1 MRIGA
6 TPCPAGDYRWRRSM
20 SVHQPI
26 AKVLEDLPATLRQHA
41 EILPSPDSSDFAD
54 SFGRFAD
61 ARIVLLGEATH
72 GTHEFYQARAQIT
85 KRLIE
90 RHGFNIVAVEGDWPD
105 LARID
110 DYVRHG
116 ALRPRSGESFVRFPT
131 WMWRN
136 QEVLAFAD
144 WLRAHNANRAESER
158 TSMRGLDVY
167 SLRESI
173 HAVLAYLDRNCPEEA
188 EIARRRY
195 GCLTPWQ
202 DEPQRYGAAV
212 MHTGLAKCEAPMVA
226 QLEELL
232 AQRVQLIADDADG
245 DGDAFFDAEQN
256 ARIVRAAE
264 RYYRSMYR
272 GAVES
277 WNLRDRHMFDTLQ
290 RLMAHTRE
298 ARAVVWAHN
307 SHVGNASATAMGWQG
322 EFNIGELVRNAYGDD
337 TVLIGFG
344 TDRGTVAAASNWGES
359 MEIMQVRPARDDS
372 WEGMFRKTGIS
383 RSLTDWR
390 GGKKKELV
398 NALSHALLE
407 RAIGVVYRPQSE
419 LTSHYFESVLADQFD
434 AWVWFEESRAVTPL
448 GPERPHGAPETWPF
462 GL

>member
-1 MRIGA
+1 M
-6 TPCPAGDYRWRRSM
+6 PAYQT
-20 SVHQPI
+20 V
-26 AKVLEDLPATLRQHA
+26 ANVLDELPATLRKHA
-41 EILPSPDSSDFAD
+41 ELLPGVDAPDFAE
-54 SFGRFAD
+54 SFDRFAD

-110 DYVRHG
+110 NYVRHG
-116 ALRPRSGESFVRFPT
+116 AARPHGGEPFARFPT

-144 WLRAHNANRAESER
+144 WLRGHNAGLAEERR

-173 HAVLAYLDRNCPEEA
+173 DAVLAYLGEHYPEEA
-188 EIARRRY
+188 TNARHRY

-202 DEPQRYGAAV
+202 DEPQHYGRAV
-212 MHTGLAKCEAPMVA
+212 VHGGLAKCEEPMVA

-232 AQRVQLIADDADG
+232 KRRMQLIRRDAG
-245 DGDAFFDAEQN
+245 SDGDAFFDAEQN
-256 ARIVRAAE
+256 ARIVRTAE
-264 RYYRSMYR
+264 QYYRSMYR

-290 RLMAHTRE
+290 RLMAHTGE

-307 SHVGNASATAMGWQG
+307 SHVGNASATAMGWRG
-322 EFNIGELVRNAYGDD
+322 EFNIGELVRNAFGTDA
-337 TVLIGFG
+337 VLIGFG
-344 TDRGTVAAASNWGES
+344 TDRGTVAAATDWGAN
-359 MEIMQVRPARDDS
+359 MELMQVRPARDDS
-372 WEGMFRKTGIS
+372 WEGMFRKTGLA
-383 RSLTDWR
+383 RSLTEWR
-390 GGKKKELV
+390 GGRKADLSA
-398 NALSHALLE
+398 ALSHALLE

-419 LTSHYFESVLADQFD
+419 LSSHYFQSVLGDQFD
-434 AWVWFEESRAVTPL
+434 AWVWFEQSRAVTPL
-448 GPERPHGAPETWPF
+448 GPERPHGVPETWPF

>member
-1 MRIGA
+1 
-6 TPCPAGDYRWRRSM
+6 M
-20 SVHQPI
+20 SVHQPV
-26 AKVLEDLPATLRQHA
+26 APALEDLPATLRAHA
-41 EILPSPDSSDFAD
+41 ELLPAVDGQDFAE
-54 SFGRFAD
+54 SFDRFAD

-85 KRLIE
+85 RRLVE

-116 ALRPRSGESFVRFPT
+116 AARPRSGEPFTRFPT

-136 QEVLAFAD
+136 EEVLAFAD
-144 WLRAHNANRAESER
+144 WLRGHNAGLPEELRASV
-158 TSMRGLDVY
+158 RGLDVY
-167 SLRESI
+167 SLQESI
-173 HAVLAYLDRNCPEEA
+173 HAVLAYLETHSPDEA
-188 EIARRRY
+188 ERARHRY

-202 DEPQRYGAAV
+202 DEPQHYGRAV
-212 MHTGLAKCEAPMVA
+212 VYGELAKCEDPMVA
-226 QLEELL
+226 QLERLL
-232 AQRVQLIADDADG
+232 ARRMELIAHDAGSDG
-245 DGDAFFDAEQN
+245 EAFFDAEQN

-272 GAVES
+272 GAAES

-290 RLMAHTRE
+290 RLLAHTRE

-337 TVLIGFG
+337 AVLVGFG
-344 TDRGTVAAASNWGES
+344 TDRGTVAAASDWGAE
-359 MEIMQVRPARDDS
+359 MNVMQVRPARDDS
-372 WEGMFRKTGIS
+372 WEGMFRKTGLA

-390 GGKKKELV
+390 GGRKRELV
-398 NALSHALLE
+398 SALSNVLLE

-419 LTSHYFESVLADQFD
+419 LSSHYFKSVLADQFD